1 MRPLRAAVQQPFSYF
16 PEEHRRDAGATRE
29 QGGPVLPLTDQVAL
43 VTGSGRGIGRAIALA
58 LAAQGANVV
67 INDVDAASAEATAA
81 DLRALGR
88 EALVQGANVTDEA
101 QVEGMI
107 EVVIAQLGRLDILVN
122 NAGLTRDGLLI
133 RMKEDQW
140 DLVLDVNLKGAF
152 LCTKAAGRVMMK
164 ARSGR
169 IVNIASVAGITG
181 NPGQANYSASK
192 GGLIALTKTTALELA
207 SRGVTC
213 NAVAPGFI
221 ETAMTQQLA
230 EEVRAGWL
238 KRIPLARA
246 GTAEDVAAAVCFL
259 AGPASTYVTGQVLVV
274 DGGMVM

>member
-1 MRPLRAAVQQPFSYF
+1 M
-16 PEEHRRDAGATRE
+16 
-29 QGGPVLPLTDQVAL
+29 PLTDQVAL

-58 LAAQGANVV
+58 LAEQGAHLV
-67 INDVDAASAEATAA
+67 INDVDAASAEATAG
-81 DLRALGR
+81 DIEALGR
-88 EALVQGANVTDEA
+88 QALVSGANVVDEA
-101 QVEGMI
+101 QVEAMI
-107 EVVIAQLGRLDILVN
+107 EAVMERFGRLDVLVN

-140 DLVLDVNLKGAF
+140 DLVLEVNLKGAF
-152 LCTKAAGRVMMK
+152 LCTKSAARPMMK
-164 ARSGR
+164 ARYGR

-192 GGLIALTKTTALELA
+192 GGLISLTKTTALELA

-230 EEVRAGWL
+230 EEVREGWM
-238 KRIPLARA
+238 KRIPLGRA
-246 GTAEDVAAAVCFL
+246 GTAEDVAAAVYFL

>member
-1 MRPLRAAVQQPFSYF
+1 M
-16 PEEHRRDAGATRE
+16 
-29 QGGPVLPLTDQVAL
+29 PLTDQVAL

-58 LAAQGANVV
+58 LAAQGAHLV

-81 DLRALGR
+81 DIRALGR
-88 EALVQGANVTDEA
+88 EALVAGANVVEEA
-101 QVEGMI
+101 QVEAMI
-107 EVVIAQLGRLDILVN
+107 EAIMERFGRLDVLVN

-152 LCTKAAGRVMMK
+152 LCTKTAARPMMK
-164 ARSGR
+164 ARHGR

-207 SRGVTC
+207 TRGITC

-230 EEVRAGWL
+230 EEVREGWM

>member
-1 MRPLRAAVQQPFSYF
+1 M
-16 PEEHRRDAGATRE
+16 
-29 QGGPVLPLTDQVAL
+29 PLTDQVAL
-43 VTGSGRGIGRAIALA
+43 VTGSGRGIGQAIALA
-58 LAAQGANVV
+58 LAAQGANLV
-67 INDVDAASAEATAA
+67 INDVDAASAQVTAGDIEA
-81 DLRALGR
+81 RGR
-88 EALVQGANVTDEA
+88 QALVSGANVVDEA
-101 QVEGMI
+101 QMEAMVEAVM
-107 EVVIAQLGRLDILVN
+107 ERFGRLDILVN

-152 LCTKAAGRVMMK
+152 VCTKSAARPMMK
-164 ARSGR
+164 ARHGR

-207 SRGVTC
+207 PRGITC

-230 EEVRAGWL
+230 DEVREGWM

>member
-1 MRPLRAAVQQPFSYF
+1 MS
-16 PEEHRRDAGATRE
+16 
-29 QGGPVLPLTDQVAL
+29 LTDQVAL

-58 LAAQGANVV
+58 LAEQGAHLV
-67 INDVDAASAEATAA
+67 INDVDAASAAATAA
-81 DLRALGR
+81 DIQALGR
-88 EALVQGANVTDEA
+88 EALVQGANVVDEA

-107 EVVIAQLGRLDILVN
+107 EAIMERFGRLDVLVN

-140 DLVLDVNLKGAF
+140 NLVLDVNLKGAF
-152 LCTKAAGRVMMK
+152 LCTKSAARPMMK
-164 ARSGR
+164 ARYGR

-192 GGLIALTKTTALELA
+192 GGLISLTKTTALELA
-207 SRGVTC
+207 SRGITC

-230 EEVRAGWL
+230 EDVREGWM
-238 KRIPLARA
+238 KRIPLGRA

>member
-1 MRPLRAAVQQPFSYF
+1 
-16 PEEHRRDAGATRE
+16 
-29 QGGPVLPLTDQVAL
+29 LPLTDQVAL
-43 VTGSGRGIGRAIALA
+43 VTGSGRGIGQAIALA
-58 LAAQGANVV
+58 LAAQGANLV
-67 INDVDAASAEATAA
+67 INDVDAASAQVTAGDIEA
-81 DLRALGR
+81 RGR
-88 EALVQGANVTDEA
+88 QALVSGANVVDEA
-101 QVEGMI
+101 QVEAMV
-107 EVVIAQLGRLDILVN
+107 EAVMERFGRLDILVN

-152 LCTKAAGRVMMK
+152 VCTKSAARPMMK
-164 ARSGR
+164 ARHGR

-207 SRGVTC
+207 PRGITC

-230 EEVRAGWL
+230 EEVREGWM

>member
-1 MRPLRAAVQQPFSYF
+1 M
-16 PEEHRRDAGATRE
+16 
-29 QGGPVLPLTDQVAL
+29 PLTDQVAL

-58 LAAQGANVV
+58 LAEQGANLV

-81 DLRALGR
+81 DIQALGR
-88 EALVQGANVTDEA
+88 QALVQGANVVDEA
-101 QVEGMI
+101 QVEAMVDAI
-107 EVVIAQLGRLDILVN
+107 MERFGRLDILVN

-140 DLVLDVNLKGAF
+140 DLVLDVNLKGSF
-152 LCTKAAGRVMMK
+152 LCTKATARPMMK
-164 ARSGR
+164 ARYGR

-181 NPGQANYSASK
+181 NPGQANYSSSK

-221 ETAMTQQLA
+221 ETAMTQQLT
-230 EEVRAGWL
+230 EEVREGWM
-238 KRIPLARA
+238 KRIPLGRA

-259 AGPASTYVTGQVLVV
+259 AGPASTYMTGQVLVV

>member
-1 MRPLRAAVQQPFSYF
+1 MS
-16 PEEHRRDAGATRE
+16 
-29 QGGPVLPLTDQVAL
+29 LTDQVAL

-58 LAAQGANVV
+58 LAEQGAHLV
-67 INDVDAASAEATAA
+67 INDVDAASAAATAA
-81 DLRALGR
+81 DIQALGR
-88 EALVQGANVTDEA
+88 EALVQGANVVDEA

-107 EVVIAQLGRLDILVN
+107 EAIMERFGRLDVLVN

-152 LCTKAAGRVMMK
+152 LCTKSAARPMMK
-164 ARSGR
+164 ARYGR

-192 GGLIALTKTTALELA
+192 GGLISLTKTTALELA
-207 SRGVTC
+207 SRGITC

-230 EEVRAGWL
+230 EDVREGWM
-238 KRIPLARA
+238 KRIPLGRA

>member
-1 MRPLRAAVQQPFSYF
+1 M
-16 PEEHRRDAGATRE
+16 
-29 QGGPVLPLTDQVAL
+29 PLTDQVAL

-58 LAAQGANVV
+58 LAAQGAHLV

-81 DLRALGR
+81 DVRALGR
-88 EALVQGANVTDEA
+88 QAIVQGANVTDEA
-101 QVEGMI
+101 QVEAMI
-107 EVVIAQLGRLDILVN
+107 DGVLEHFGRLDILVN

-133 RMKEDQW
+133 RMKQDQW

-152 LCTKAAGRVMMK
+152 LCTKAAGRPMMK
-164 ARSGR
+164 ARYGR

-181 NPGQANYSASK
+181 NPGQANYAASK

-230 EEVRAGWL
+230 EEVRAGWM
-238 KRIPLARA
+238 KRIPLGRA
-246 GTAEDVAAAVCFL
+246 GTAEEVAAAVCFL

>member
-1 MRPLRAAVQQPFSYF
+1 M
-16 PEEHRRDAGATRE
+16 
-29 QGGPVLPLTDQVAL
+29 PLTDQVAL

-58 LAAQGANVV
+58 LAGQGANLV

-101 QVEGMI
+101 QVEGMVEAI
-107 EVVIAQLGRLDILVN
+107 MERFGRLDILVN

-140 DLVLDVNLKGAF
+140 DLVLDVNLKGSF
-152 LCTKAAGRVMMK
+152 LCTKAVGRPMMK
-164 ARSGR
+164 ARYGR

-221 ETAMTQQLA
+221 ETAMTEQLA
-230 EEVRAGWL
+230 EEVREGWM
-238 KRIPLARA
+238 KRIPLGRA